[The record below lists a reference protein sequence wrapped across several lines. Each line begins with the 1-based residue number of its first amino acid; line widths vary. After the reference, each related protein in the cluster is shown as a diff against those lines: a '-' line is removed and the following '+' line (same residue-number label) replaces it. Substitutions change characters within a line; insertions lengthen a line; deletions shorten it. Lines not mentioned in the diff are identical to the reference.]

1 MATRMSERQ
10 PFGRHI
16 RAAIGAC
23 SLTSLAFPFDCPAVS
38 AAREAPGKL
47 AGRCWCSLSLLSD
60 RKSHQRPSLSVSA
73 GLSSGRPRAGAAS
86 TRDRATNICW
96 RILVR
101 TAPGAKLHRPE
112 GAGRSSASSQGGDF
126 EGSKNLDP
134 EKIRCGVNFPGGG
147 IARICVGR
155 HSGIEADSD
164 TWHQRAGGGRTSRV
178 EHLPDDHLHGED
190 VDADQIGRHCA
201 GVVARAKP
209 GVVWRRLAGRIDLPA
224 TQRSEAHQNSLQ
236 PLARK

>member
-47 AGRCWCSLSLLSD
+47 AGRCWCSLALLPD
-60 RKSHQRPSLSVSA
+60 RKSHQRPSLSQRGPIQRQATRRGGGAHAIAQRIFA
-73 GLSSGRPRAGAAS
+73 G
-86 TRDRATNICW
+86 DC
-96 RILVR
+96 LVR
-101 TAPGAKLHRPE
+101 TMPGAKLYRPE
-112 GAGRSSASSQGGDF
+112 GAGRSSASFQGGDF

-134 EKIRCGVNFPGGG
+134 EKIRCGVNFPSGG

-155 HSGIEADSD
+155 HSGINADSD
-164 TWHQRAGGGRTSRV
+164 TWHQRAGADV
-178 EHLPDDHLHGED
+178 PHG
-190 VDADQIGRHCA
+190 
-201 GVVARAKP
+201 
-209 GVVWRRLAGRIDLPA
+209 
-224 TQRSEAHQNSLQ
+224 
-236 PLARK
+236 